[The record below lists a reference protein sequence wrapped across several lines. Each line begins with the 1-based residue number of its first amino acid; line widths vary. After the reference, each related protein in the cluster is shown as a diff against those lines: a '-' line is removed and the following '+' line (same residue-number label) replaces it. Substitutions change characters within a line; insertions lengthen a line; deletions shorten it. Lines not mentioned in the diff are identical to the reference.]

1 LESRFPHAFKI
12 TGVFH
17 IGLSRTFRR
26 GKKVTDLKPIPKN
39 NF

>member
-1 LESRFPHAFKI
+1 MESRYPHAFKI

-26 GKKVTDLKPIPKN
+26 GEKSHRLKANPEE
-39 NF
+39 